1 MANGQYMLSL
11 PGHSDNVKFKKNCYL
26 PYIININ
33 TQIKHVLKTIK
44 FVKIVIR
51 NYLQNKSLNGEFEFL
66 FFCFFYSGG
75 IKMELYAIAKIGQ
88 CQILN
93 WNHVF
98 LIVVDMF
105 WWVLYKCLASVIRAG
120 EEHSESARNNICA
133 KAAAL
138 SRKQA

>member
-66 FFCFFYSGG
+66 FFCFFLQWRDKNGTICNCKNRPLPNSKLKSCVSNSSGYV
-75 IKMELYAIAKIGQ
+75 LVSAVQ
-88 CQILN
+88 
-93 WNHVF
+93 
-98 LIVVDMF
+98 MF
-105 WWVLYKCLASVIRAG
+105 GFS
-120 EEHSESARNNICA
+120 NQ
-133 KAAAL
+133 
-138 SRKQA
+138 SR